1 MNRIAALVF
10 ASVCALALTA
20 CATFDQ
26 GADERYGGGGG
37 MPGAYAPHDGW
48 IVTVTPEE
56 LAALGAGR
64 MELDT
69 RAPDVVYVVGY
80 GRVDQL
86 DAVFARTLGGLMPL
100 RMLIPELREAGKIV
114 LRNREGELP
123 ESQVQAL
130 GCEPG

>member
-1 MNRIAALVF
+1 MNRITASLF
-10 ASVCALALTA
+10 ASACALALTA

-37 MPGAYAPHDGW
+37 IPGTYAPHDGW
-48 IVTVTPEE
+48 VVTVTPEE

-69 RAPDVVYVVGY
+69 RAADVVYVVGY

-100 RMLIPELREAGKIV
+100 RMLIPELRDAGKIV
-114 LRNREGELP
+114 LRNREGGLP
-123 ESQVQAL
+123 ESEVQAL

>member
-1 MNRIAALVF
+1 MNRSTASLF
-10 ASVCALALTA
+10 ACALALTA
-20 CATFDQ
+20 GCATFDQ
-26 GADERYGGGGG
+26 GADERYGGGGI
-37 MPGAYAPHDGW
+37 PGTYAPHDGW
-48 IVTVTPEE
+48 VVTVTPEE

-100 RMLIPELREAGKIV
+100 RMLIPELRDAGKIV

-123 ESQVQAL
+123 ESQVEAL